1 MISKK
6 KEIKVD
12 GEIYQLWFNNYAMF
26 EMASMYGVDQRD
38 IMKRVS
44 ERLSDNFLLLIGD
57 LFWAGYKG
65 AKLALNKP
73 AELTREQINEIV
85 AIAPMDDL
93 FELWEI
99 FKDVNGMNEPVEEDK
114 KKAIKKKVK
123 K

>member
-26 EMASMYGVDQRD
+26 EMASMYGIDQKD
-38 IMKRVS
+38 IFKKVS
-44 ERLSDNFLLLIGD
+44 QRLSDNFLLLIGD
-57 LFWAGYKG
+57 LFFAGYKG
-65 AKLALNKP
+65 AKLAKNETADLS
-73 AELTREQINEIV
+73 REQINEIV
-85 AIAPMDDL
+85 AVAPMDDL

-99 FKDVNGMNEPVEEDK
+99 FKDVNGMNEPIEEDK
-114 KKAIKKKVK
+114 KKATKKKVK